1 MSNSTRGFVCAAW
14 LLCTLFGLS
23 AAAPPASAE
32 STTAAPAVEATAAA
46 PTVEATAA
54 AHTGEGNVL
63 MEYFSANFDCKVAD
77 LSKLKPQATVH
88 VPNVNIPQTAENNPM
103 VYGIRTGTNWAAR
116 FTGLLYIASGGA
128 YTFQI
133 DKWHADSAAL
143 AINGQTVFSSK
154 CGINSPKAKLSLPA
168 GVHEVVVIFT
178 DDGWQD
184 KLVLSYQ
191 GPDTDD
197 LLTVVPQSRFTEA
210 EWVLGK
216 EGQDCTSVCQARGKA
231 CDASALAGVDT
242 AAGILRAAAE
252 ASYSCSSTV
261 PWSYDNLPGICTNSG
276 CCLDGSCTGA
286 CAYGA
291 TRPRTCAGKAPGHYS
306 RLCPCS
312 MRAGLV

>member
-1 MSNSTRGFVCAAW
+1 LLFCALLDVATAVPPEPSEANST
-14 LLCTLFGLS
+14 
-23 AAAPPASAE
+23 
-32 STTAAPAVEATAAA
+32 APAVEAAAVA
-46 PTVEATAA
+46 LTG
-54 AHTGEGNVL
+54 HTGEGNVL
-63 MEYFSANFDCKVAD
+63 MEYFSANFDCHVAD
-77 LSKLKPQATVH
+77 LSKLQPKATVH
-88 VPNVNIPQTAENNPM
+88 VPNVNIPLTSENNPT

-143 AINGQTVFSSK
+143 RIGNRSVFSSK
-154 CGINSPKAKLSLPA
+154 CGDNSPKAKLSLLT
-168 GVHEVVVIFT
+168 GVHEVVVTFT

-191 GPDTDD
+191 GPDTDG

-210 EWVLGK
+210 EWVLGQ
-216 EGQDCTSVCQARGKA
+216 EGHDCTGVCQARGKA
-231 CDASALAGVDT
+231 CDASALAGIDT
-242 AAGILRAAAE
+242 AADISRVAAE
-252 ASYSCSSTV
+252 ASYTCSSTV
-261 PWSYDNLPGICTNSG
+261 PWSYYNLPGICTNSG

-291 TRPRTCAGKAPGHYS
+291 TQPRTCAGRPTGHYS